1 MADREFIGNQW
12 FEYLLNR
19 KMHFSIRIRENMLI
33 ENSRGLLSSAKN
45 LFRDLTIGSY
55 RILKGKRSVSGVK
68 LFVVGVKL
76 EEEYLILVTDS
87 YPDSAIEEYKKRWG
101 IETLFGCLKKRGFNF
116 ESTHLNKLERIEKLT
131 GILAITFSF
140 CHIIGEWVNEVKE
153 IKVKKHGR
161 KAVSLF
167 RYGMDYI
174 REILLNMSDIVN
186 RKKLKVIICLIHF
199 KLNPDTLK
207 CNPKFLSCT

>member
-1 MADREFIGNQW
+1 
-12 FEYLLNR
+12 
-19 KMHFSIRIRENMLI
+19 
-33 ENSRGLLSSAKN
+33 
-45 LFRDLTIGSY
+45 
-55 RILKGKRSVSGVK
+55 
-68 LFVVGVKL
+68 
-76 EEEYLILVTDS
+76 LILVTDS

-199 KLNPDTLK
+199 KLNPESLFK
-207 CNPKFLSCT
+207 YYF